1 MTYHID
7 PDCELALIRLNDA
20 LCSFNLVSGREYT
33 LVLVPG
39 NTEEKIHISIDG
51 KPDDKIRP
59 EKMLELV
66 MRERGDLKQIIV
78 KNRKEV

>member
-1 MTYHID
+1 MLYHID
-7 PDCELALIRLNDA
+7 PDCESALIRLNDA
-20 LCSFNLVSGREYT
+20 LRSFSRTSGKEYT

-39 NTEEKIHISIDG
+39 STEGKIHISIDG